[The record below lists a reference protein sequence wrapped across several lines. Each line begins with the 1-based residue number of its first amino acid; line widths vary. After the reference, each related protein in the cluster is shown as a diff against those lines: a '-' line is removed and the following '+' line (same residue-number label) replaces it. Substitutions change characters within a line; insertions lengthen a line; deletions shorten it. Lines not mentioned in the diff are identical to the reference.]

1 MAHLHEHC
9 CSRSH
14 EHHHHD
20 HDHEGHH
27 HHDHEAHESHEH
39 HHDHEDHEHSHEH
52 HHHEYSLKKLLWLIL
67 ATVILLILAVL
78 IERSPNVQSSIFN
91 VQLTNFQLLLVYLV
105 PYLLIGHEAL
115 HEAWEGITH
124 GDAFNEHFLMSVATI
139 GALCIGFLPEA
150 ETQYPEAVF
159 VMLFFQVGELFEGY
173 AEGKSRDSIAH
184 LMDIRP
190 DVAHVELRNEDVSPS
205 SVAIGSVII
214 IRPGEKV
221 PLDGVVIEGT
231 SALNTVALTGESL
244 PRDVNVG
251 DEVISGCVNLSG
263 VLRVRTTKA
272 FGESTVS
279 KIISLVEHAGERKSQ
294 SETFITRFARVY
306 TPIVVFLALALAIIP
321 PLCAHFSFLLPPSS
335 FLDAFPTWLYRALMF
350 LVVSCPCALVISVPL
365 TFFGGIGGASRKG
378 ILVKGANYMDVLSK
392 VDTVVFDKTGTLTH
406 GQFAVEAVHS
416 VSGDNSRDISRN
428 EEGGKRKENT
438 LTAELDAESFSES
451 ASGSASGSASKHISF
466 LFPPSSFLEN
476 QLLHLAAHV
485 EHFSTHPIG
494 AALRDAFPDEATDG
508 CQVSDVEEIAGHG
521 IRASVRLA
529 DSDET
534 HIVCVGNTKMMDV
547 VGAHWHDCH
556 HVGTIIHVAIDGE
569 YAGHIVI
576 NDQIKSDSAEA
587 IAALKALGVKKTVM
601 LTGDRREVADHV
613 AKTLGLDEYHAE
625 LLPADK
631 VRFIDEISRSE
642 ECGVSSWSV
651 ECGVRSENTSTA
663 ESSSVL
669 SAESSSEDIS
679 LHTPHSSLHKNRHI
693 ENTLAFVGDGI
704 NDAPVLSR
712 ADVGIAMGGLGSD
725 AAIEAADVV
734 LMDDKPSKIAL
745 AIRIARRTLGIARQ
759 NVVFA
764 IGVKVAVLILA
775 AFGIATMWLAV
786 FADVGVT
793 VLAVLN
799 AMRALRVK

>member
-1 MAHLHEHC
+1 MAHLHEHKHHC
-9 CSRSH
+9 DSCSH
-14 EHHHHD
+14 EHHH
-20 HDHEGHH
+20 E
-27 HHDHEAHESHEH
+27 HEAHASHEH
-39 HHDHEDHEHSHEH
+39 HHEHDHEGHEH
-52 HHHEYSLKKLLWLIL
+52 HHHEHSLKKQLWLII
-67 ATVILLILAVL
+67 ATVILLILAAL
-78 IERSPNVQSSIFN
+78 IERGILVNC
-91 VQLTNFQLLLVYLV
+91 QLSTVNLLFVYLV
-105 PYLLIGHEAL
+105 PYLLIGHETL

-139 GALCIGFLPEA
+139 GALLIGFLPGA

-173 AEGKSRDSIAH
+173 AEGKSRDSITH

-190 DVAHVELRNEDVSPS
+190 DIAHVDGKDVSPED
-205 SVAIGSVII
+205 VAVGSVIVVK
-214 IRPGEKV
+214 PGEKV

-272 FGESTVS
+272 FSESTVS

-294 SETFITRFARVY
+294 SETFITRFARIY
-306 TPIVVFLALALAIIP
+306 TPIVVFAALALAVIP
-321 PLCAHFSFLLPPSS
+321 TLFGGNFA
-335 FLDAFPTWLYRALMF
+335 TWLYRALMF

-378 ILVKGANYMDVLSK
+378 ILVKGANYMDVLAK

-406 GQFAVEAVHS
+406 GQFAVEAVHDS
-416 VSGDNSRDISRN
+416 SRK
-428 EEGGKRKENT
+428 EEGGTRNENSPS
-438 LTAELDAESFSES
+438 ADSFDSNS
-451 ASGSASGSASKHISF
+451 ATDSREEGN
-466 LFPPSSFLEN
+466 LLPPSSFLLPREKE
-476 QLLHLAAHV
+476 LLHLAAHV

-508 CQVSDVEEIAGHG
+508 CTVSDVEEVAGHG
-521 IRASVRLA
+521 IRAKVG
-529 DSDET
+529 DK
-534 HIVCVGNTKMMDV
+534 IVCVGNTKMMDAI
-547 VGAHWHDCH
+547 GAKWHDCH

-587 IAALKALGVKKTVM
+587 IAALKSLGVSRTVM
-601 LTGDRREVADHV
+601 LTGDRKEVADHV
-613 AKTLGLDEYHAE
+613 ATTLGLSEYHAE
-625 LLPADK
+625 LMPADK
-631 VRFIDEISRSE
+631 VKYIETLSRNE
-642 ECGVSSWSV
+642 EG
-651 ECGVRSENTSTA
+651 ETRNEKTT
-663 ESSSVL
+663 
-669 SAESSSEDIS
+669 I
-679 LHTPHSSLHKNRHI
+679 
-693 ENTLAFVGDGI
+693 AFVGDGI
-704 NDAPVLSR
+704 NDAPVLAR

-745 AIRIARRTLGIARQ
+745 AIRIARRTLAIARQ
-759 NVVFA
+759 NVAFA

-775 AFGIATMWLAV
+775 AVGIATMWLAV

-799 AMRALRVK
+799 AMRALRA